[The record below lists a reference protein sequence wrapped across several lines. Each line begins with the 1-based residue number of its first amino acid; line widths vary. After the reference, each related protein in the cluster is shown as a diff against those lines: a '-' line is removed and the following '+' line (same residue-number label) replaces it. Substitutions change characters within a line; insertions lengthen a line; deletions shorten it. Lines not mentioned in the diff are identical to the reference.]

1 MMMKLNTNQ
10 WNRVRSL
17 ETFTQI
23 QSKVRQRSNDKSM
36 DKIYSFQQMVLGR
49 LNIHIQ
55 ITETRHR
62 TYNISTHM
70 HKLNN
75 RPKYNMKIYK
85 SSRKK

>member
-1 MMMKLNTNQ
+1 
-10 WNRVRSL
+10 
-17 ETFTQI
+17 
-23 QSKVRQRSNDKSM
+23 M

-55 ITETRHR
+55 ITETRHG

-75 RPKYNMKIYK
+75 RPKCKMKIYK
-85 SSRKK
+85 SSRKKKKQEKSYRTLSRMSF